1 MQTLVMYNTNSD
13 SHNTTTVAHNMN
25 PIGNNTNAV
34 SNTTPPVNYYI
45 QYSACG
51 QTLKA
56 IMQSLWSLIHVRAIT
71 QTLWPIIQALWP
83 MVQPLLSI
91 YTYIYIYTH
100 EVYMTCIELYKKHSN
115 I

>member
-1 MQTLVMYNTNSD
+1 MQTLVIYNTNSD

-25 PIGNNTNAV
+25 PASNNTNAV

-71 QTLWPIIQALWP
+71 QTLWPIIQPLWP
-83 MVQPLLSI
+83 MVQPLQSI
-91 YTYIYIYTH
+91 
-100 EVYMTCIELYKKHSN
+100 
-115 I
+115 